1 MLEQIIKRGN
11 ALTNNVWFIADILTK
26 YVKRDISDE
35 PKILHEVN
43 GTILIKENLVV
54 TIFLKLSRM
63 NGGREI
69 FVKCL

>member
-1 MLEQIIKRGN
+1 M
-11 ALTNNVWFIADILTK
+11 TNNVWFIADILTK

-54 TIFLKLSRM
+54 TIFLKFSRM

>member
-1 MLEQIIKRGN
+1 M
-11 ALTNNVWFIADILTK
+11 WFIADILTK
-26 YVKRDISDE
+26 YVQRDISNE
-35 PKILHEVN
+35 PNILHEVN

-54 TIFLKLSRM
+54 TILFKFSRM